1 MAQAVSAAVIAKFIA
16 TIVQAIGLDPAAAS
30 SINYPLEFD
39 FTDGA
44 GANKVHQ
51 LWSSSQRSINASSSE
66 ALDLSGTLTDVFN
79 NSIAFTKIKAI
90 LIKASASN
98 VNDVVVGG
106 AASNG
111 FISWVGGATHQVNV
125 KPGGLLLMVAPD
137 ANGFAVTASTADQL
151 KIANSSSGT
160 AVVYD
165 IIIIGE

>member
-1 MAQAVSAAVIAKFIA
+1 MAQSLSATVLANFIA
-16 TIVQAIGLDPAAAS
+16 TLSQTIGAAPS
-30 SINYPLEFD
+30 VSPINYPLSFN
-39 FTDGA
+39 FTDGS

-51 LWSSSQRSINASSSE
+51 CWSSLARSIALSSNE
-66 ALDLSGTLTDVFN
+66 TLDLSGSLTDAFG
-79 NSIAFTKIKAI
+79 NSITFTKVKAI
-90 LIKASASN
+90 LIAAANTN

-111 FISWVGGATHQVNV
+111 FISPFGGATHQVNV

-137 ANGFAVTASTADQL
+137 ANGLAVTASTADQL
-151 KIANSSSGT
+151 KITNSSSGS